1 MIINVNEKRYSIHWR
16 VFRRVAFCS
25 TRLILH
31 PIHIGWNEFLCS
43 RLGSIVTLPFSVLLP
58 NRTTGSISLLIN
70 FPKATCL
77 VLCAR
82 LSEGDISNLGLAK
95 TVDQFFGLSMCRRD
109 GFDSTPPP
117 SPFFL
122 THLRSCYQAVV
133 SLAGLK
139 AIRFGYLEYVV
150 EGMSMKEKMENACF
164 WNDYAF
170 VYVHMRCLDFYFEFF
185 LASFDHLFGWI
196 LSRKRKFIF
205 FKFFYWVKKIG

>member
-1 MIINVNEKRYSIHWR
+1 MTRISTCCVLLNTTDFTPDTYRVKRVSLFEAGLDRYSSILR
-16 VFRRVAFCS
+16 IVAESDNRFD
-25 TRLILH
+25 
-31 PIHIGWNEFLCS
+31 
-43 RLGSIVTLPFSVLLP
+43 LPF
-58 NRTTGSISLLIN
+58 N
-70 FPKATCL
+70 
-77 VLCAR
+77 
-82 LSEGDISNLGLAK
+82 
-95 TVDQFFGLSMCRRD
+95 QFSQSHVFGFMRSAQRGGYLESWFSQNCWPVFWFID
-109 GFDSTPPP
+109 VSSAWVWFNPP